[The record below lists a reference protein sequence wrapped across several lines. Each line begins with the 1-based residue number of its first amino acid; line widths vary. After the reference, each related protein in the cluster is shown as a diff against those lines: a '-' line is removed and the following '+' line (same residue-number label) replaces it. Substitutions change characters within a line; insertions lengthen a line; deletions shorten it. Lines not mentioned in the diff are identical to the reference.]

1 MPSIVVFNE
10 EGDVLY
16 QNVVE
21 DIKEIARTI
30 RDGGNVPGYAVEDYP
45 EVRVNGLIVL
55 AGQSPKPKRKAPA
68 LSERQ
73 MGVLQLLA
81 KAYTPD
87 QIAIKLGV
95 TEATI
100 RLHISALKKKFGTD
114 SRDQM
119 MAMAGQLGLCDPFE
133 TSTVHDQQEDR
144 ASKDDLM
151 K

>member
-1 MPSIVVFNE
+1 MPSIVVIND
-10 EGDVLY
+10 EGSVLY

-21 DIKEIARTI
+21 DVKDLVKII
-30 RDGGNVPGYAVEDYP
+30 RDGRNVPGYALDDCP
-45 EVRVNGLIVL
+45 EVQVNGLIVL
-55 AGQSPKPKRKAPA
+55 AGQLPKPKRKAPA

-73 MGVLQLLA
+73 ISVLQLLA
-81 KAYTPD
+81 RAYSPD
-87 QIAIKLGV
+87 QIALKLGL

-133 TSTVHDQQEDR
+133 TSEAYDQQEDR
-144 ASKDDLM
+144 TSKDDLM

>member
-55 AGQSPKPKRKAPA
+55 AGQSPKPKRKTPA

-133 TSTVHDQQEDR
+133 TSTVHDQTEDQTLSR
-144 ASKDDLM
+144 
-151 K
+151 

>member
-30 RDGGNVPGYAVEDYP
+30 RDGGNLPGYALEDYP

-133 TSTVHDQQEDR
+133 TSAVHDQQEDQAR
-144 ASKDDLM
+144 
-151 K
+151 

>member
-30 RDGGNVPGYAVEDYP
+30 RDGGNLPGYALEDYP

-119 MAMAGQLGLCDPFE
+119 MAMAGQLGLCDPFD
-133 TSTVHDQQEDR
+133 TSAFHDQTEDQTLSR
-144 ASKDDLM
+144 
-151 K
+151 

>member
-1 MPSIVVFNE
+1 MPSIVVIND
-10 EGDVLY
+10 EGSVLY

-21 DIKEIARTI
+21 DVQDLVKII
-30 RDGGNVPGYAVEDYP
+30 RDGRNVPGYALDDCP
-45 EVRVNGLIVL
+45 EVQVNGLIVL
-55 AGQSPKPKRKAPA
+55 AGQPPKLKRKVPA

-73 MGVLQLLA
+73 ISVLQLLA
-81 KAYTPD
+81 RAYTPE
-87 QIAIKLGV
+87 QIALKLGL

-133 TSTVHDQQEDR
+133 TSTVHDQQEDQAR
-144 ASKDDLM
+144 SR
-151 K
+151 

>member
-30 RDGGNVPGYAVEDYP
+30 RDGGNLPGYALEDYP

>member
-30 RDGGNVPGYAVEDYP
+30 RDGGNLPGYALEDYP

-133 TSTVHDQQEDR
+133 TSTVHDQQEDQAR
-144 ASKDDLM
+144 SR
-151 K
+151 

>member
-1 MPSIVVFNE
+1 MPSIVVIND
-10 EGDVLY
+10 EGSVLY

-21 DIKEIARTI
+21 DVQDLVKII
-30 RDGGNVPGYAVEDYP
+30 RDGRNVPGYALDDCP
-45 EVRVNGLIVL
+45 EVQVNGLIVL
-55 AGQSPKPKRKAPA
+55 AGQPPKPKRKAPA

-73 MGVLQLLA
+73 ISVLQLLA
-81 KAYTPD
+81 RAYTPE
-87 QIAIKLGV
+87 QIALKLGL

-133 TSTVHDQQEDR
+133 RSTVHDQQEVR
-144 ASKDDLM
+144 HGQDDLM

>member
-30 RDGGNVPGYAVEDYP
+30 RDGGNVPGYALDDYP

-133 TSTVHDQQEDR
+133 TSTVHDQTEDQTLSR
-144 ASKDDLM
+144 
-151 K
+151 